1 MTGAMEG
8 AMEECKDNLAGKAE
22 ALRRCLK
29 DQVRHPYITGQGLE
43 SQEAQCKNS
52 DSAVAAAPKDRE
64 E

>member
-1 MTGAMEG
+1 
-8 AMEECKDNLAGKAE
+8 MEECKDNLAGKAE

-43 SQEAQCKNS
+43 SQDAQGKNS
-52 DSAVAAAPKDRE
+52 DSPPAAAPEDRE